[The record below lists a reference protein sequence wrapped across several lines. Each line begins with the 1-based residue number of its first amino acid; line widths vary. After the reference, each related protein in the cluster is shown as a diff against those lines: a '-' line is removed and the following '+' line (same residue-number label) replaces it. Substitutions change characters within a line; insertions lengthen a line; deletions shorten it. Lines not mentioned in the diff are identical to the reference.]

1 VTRHIKGG
9 YRVGVLPTFAVTPYG
24 AVQFQDFHTPSYNE
38 SGVIAGGFG
47 LTYDAMNATDVRT
60 ELGARFDAPTL
71 LYGVPLILYG
81 RAAWAHDFV
90 HDSALNAV
98 FESLPGVRRSHPAR
112 LDADHR
118 RRAIVHESQLV
129 AHRQLRGRIRQR
141 LADLRRKG
149 HPALHLVTRNTSAAP
164 PRALI
169 GANAK
174 ALLLNK
180 PEISMSMP

>member
-98 FESLPGVRRSHPAR
+98 FESLPGASFTVSGAPIRHDSALTTAGAQLFMSPNWSVIANFEGEF
-112 LDADHR
+112 ANG
-118 RRAIVHESQLV
+118 SQTY
-129 AHRQLRGRIRQR
+129 AGKGILRY
-141 LADLRRKG
+141 
-149 HPALHLVTRNTSAAP
+149 TW
-164 PRALI
+164 
-169 GANAK
+169 
-174 ALLLNK
+174 
-180 PEISMSMP
+180 